1 METSNIDFI
10 WALVGMT
17 VTLLATNW
25 AMFRGLRTELKGDM
39 DSRFTEIK
47 SDIRRLEDK
56 VDARFEAMD
65 AKVDDLRTE
74 LKEDNQRLEDK
85 MDARFEAMDAKMDAR
100 FEAMDA
106 KVDDLRKE
114 TRAETRRVG
123 GRIDAVNETLVDM
136 NSRLSR
142 LEGAVFGIEIPPP
155 PEVSQSPS

>member
-1 METSNIDFI
+1 
-10 WALVGMT
+10 MT
-17 VTLLATNW
+17 MTLLATNW
-25 AMFRGLRTELKGDM
+25 AMFRGLRTELEGDM

-47 SDIRRLEDK
+47 GDIHRLEDK
-56 VDARFEAMD
+56 V
-65 AKVDDLRTE
+65 
-74 LKEDNQRLEDK
+74 
-85 MDARFEAMDAKMDAR
+85 DAR

>member
-47 SDIRRLEDK
+47 GDIH
-56 VDARFEAMD
+56 
-65 AKVDDLRTE
+65 
-74 LKEDNQRLEDK
+74 RLEDK
-85 MDARFEAMDAKMDAR
+85 MDARFEAMDT
-100 FEAMDA
+100 